1 MNERVGFLAAV
12 EGSSEVLV
20 QSARLLKFIVQN
32 QVCHQSVLEAAGR
45 RYRLVQMIKGELV
58 SREVLQSWDPD
69 RLWSVRQD

>member
-12 EGSSEVLV
+12 EGSSGVLV